1 MNIYIKYWHQILK
14 NEIFS
19 DRFPRPPSRWSS
31 SQERVT
37 TSSRPPVTET
47 WGGGSEAGAI
57 PNTWKW
63 FSGENISK
71 YLVFMFGFVPPCSQG
86 RRQWFYKELQSHETV
101 GCALLQQRIFFEG
114 NILFWFVLWSDI
126 RGEIVS
132 FQNLLMQHIDS
143 EAEDLIHPNR
153 GSDDGV
159 VLGKLGWILCHLS
172 RLSGRNLG
180 RIFCETELI
189 KLKCPQSQC
198 QSVHHWH
205 CYQFKFSRFLSAQ
218 MDNWQFQRFSAMTW
232 NALGIEII
240 SAVFCV
246 NMFLKWTIL
255 KIFW

>member
-1 MNIYIKYWHQILK
+1 
-14 NEIFS
+14 
-19 DRFPRPPSRWSS
+19 
-31 SQERVT
+31 
-37 TSSRPPVTET
+37 
-47 WGGGSEAGAI
+47 
-57 PNTWKW
+57 
-63 FSGENISK
+63 
-71 YLVFMFGFVPPCSQG
+71 MFGFVPPCSQS

-143 EAEDLIHPNR
+143 EAEDLIQPNR

-172 RLSGRNLG
+172 RLSGRILG

-198 QSVHHWH
+198 QSVH

-246 NMFLKWTIL
+246 NMFLKWTKNSLIMWGIEAQIL
-255 KIFW
+255 LIRPRYWQELHNEFIFILYFQNGKLKNGIL